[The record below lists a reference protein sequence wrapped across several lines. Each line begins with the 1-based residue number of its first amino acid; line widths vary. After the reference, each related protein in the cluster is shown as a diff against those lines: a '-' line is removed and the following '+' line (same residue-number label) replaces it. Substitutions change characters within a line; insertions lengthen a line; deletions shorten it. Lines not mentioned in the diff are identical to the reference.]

1 MEVANLMNEHNLG
14 VILESAGEL
23 IATCSEL
30 MLNLNPT
37 DIQKEN
43 KTPLEAEGGDY
54 QSPPM
59 KTLTV
64 KGMKEALDHLEQFLS
79 IMEECDPFAESSLK
93 ICRAVDRGTAC
104 YIHLC
109 Q

>member
-1 MEVANLMNEHNLG
+1 
-14 VILESAGEL
+14 
-23 IATCSEL
+23 
-30 MLNLNPT
+30 MLNVDLI

-43 KTPLEAEGGDY
+43 KTPPEAECDDY

-93 ICRAVDRGTAC
+93 VHRTVDRDTAC
-104 YIHLC
+104 YRHLC
-109 Q
+109 QEKKNVSI